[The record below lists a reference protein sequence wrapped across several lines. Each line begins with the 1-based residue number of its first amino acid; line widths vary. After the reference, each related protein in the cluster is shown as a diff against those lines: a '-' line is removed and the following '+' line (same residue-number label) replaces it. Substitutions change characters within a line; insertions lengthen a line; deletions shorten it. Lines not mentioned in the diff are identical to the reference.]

1 MIYTPK
7 TALTG
12 EIIML
17 DFERKLELLFEA
29 QKLADTINFDRF
41 NDRVCSDEVTIRLCE
56 ILDILEDDMTGG
68 LR

>member
-1 MIYTPK
+1 
-7 TALTG
+7 
-12 EIIML
+12 ML
-17 DFERKLELLFEA
+17 HFERKLELLFEA

-68 LR
+68 LK